1 MQSIL
6 DRYFAVNPQ
15 QINPLNLPHNRFVP
29 TASPAADA
37 RFLRDVAAKRTPRFY
52 VTLAEGLTSLRFH
65 ILVVDKYNDN
75 VVAELEANR
84 HRRNS
89 YASLDEYVDGVY
101 QAAKNLAAELG
112 AEFRP
117 EPEDAVIHTW
127 TGHELLRRAHER
139 AQGIAVANWP
149 VRKEAEVA

>member
-29 TASPAADA
+29 TTSLAADA
-37 RFLRDVAAKRTPRFY
+37 RFLRDVAAKRTSRFY
-52 VTLAEGLTSLRFH
+52 VTLAEDKTSLRFG

-75 VVAELEANR
+75 VAADLEANR

-117 EPEDAVIHTW
+117 DPEDAATHTW

-139 AQGIAVANWP
+139 AQGIAVADWP
-149 VRKEAEVA
+149 VRKPAEVA